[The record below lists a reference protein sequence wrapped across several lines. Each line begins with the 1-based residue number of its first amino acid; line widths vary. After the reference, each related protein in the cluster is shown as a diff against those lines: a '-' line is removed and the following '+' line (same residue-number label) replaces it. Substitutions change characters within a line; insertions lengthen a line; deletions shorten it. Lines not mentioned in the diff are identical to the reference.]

1 MVPVVLGQ
9 LVALILGACDVWF
22 ARIGN
27 IIVNLILNLLDQYI
41 SWSMVIWF
49 RLFRAF
55 NSMQFLADFLHTA
68 TQVLSILFLL
78 HCSST
83 YLLIF
88 LFSFFVCVYSKF
100 WVNLCQP
107 INSLPF
113 ALLQFFSHLIS
124 SSSFNPLP
132 LPTSR
137 LPSPSPFAWLKQTSD
152 LPLCLHQWTMDA
164 WLWSFVFLC
173 IFSIMTYV
181 QWFEVISISRIGLL
195 DKLERVSCPILLA
208 LCWSTPRIYDMWFC
222 CCYMLSSCSLCQ

>member
-1 MVPVVLGQ
+1 M
-9 LVALILGACDVWF
+9 
-22 ARIGN
+22 
-27 IIVNLILNLLDQYI
+27 
-41 SWSMVIWF
+41 
-49 RLFRAF
+49 F
-55 NSMQFLADFLHTA
+55 NSIYHHHHVACSMYH
-68 TQVLSILFLL
+68 LSCIMY
-78 HCSST
+78 HVSCT
-83 YLLIF
+83 MMYM
-88 LFSFFVCVYSKF
+88 YMY
-100 WVNLCQP
+100 
-107 INSLPF
+107 
-113 ALLQFFSHLIS
+113 LLQFFSHLIS
-124 SSSFNPLP
+124 SSSFTPLP

-173 IFSIMTYV
+173 IFSTMTYV